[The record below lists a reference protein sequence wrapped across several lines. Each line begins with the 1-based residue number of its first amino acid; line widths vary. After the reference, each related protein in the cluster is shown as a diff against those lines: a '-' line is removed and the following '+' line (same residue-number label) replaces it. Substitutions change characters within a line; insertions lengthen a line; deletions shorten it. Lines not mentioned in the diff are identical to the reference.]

1 MKKYYRIVDIDE
13 NMNFKSLF
21 HSVLNGRR
29 NMPNETW
36 IKANKCIASEGVN
49 GTKYIAGFHVLPTL
63 EECKDYAKKFKIKD
77 RRRIISLHCRNLR
90 PKKHSPSNVMLAD
103 EIFIPQDCEVYRIV

>member
-1 MKKYYRIVDIDE
+1 MKKYYRIVDIDK

-29 NMPNETW
+29 NMPNNTW
-36 IKANKCIASEGVN
+36 IKSVKRVASEGSN
-49 GTKYIAGFHVLPTL
+49 GTKYISGFHVLPTL
-63 EECKDYAKKFKIKD
+63 DECKDYAKKFKIKD

-103 EIFIPQDCEVYRIV
+103 EIFILQDCEVYRIV